1 MKTADTKT
9 RILIVDDVKANIIKM
24 KEALMENEEYM
35 IVGANSGGSGLSK
48 AKAQKF
54 DLILLDIIM
63 PDIDGFEVCNELQS
77 YDPTKG
83 VPIIFLTSKNDPE
96 SIIKG
101 FRSGAVD
108 YILKPFSKEEL
119 QARVK
124 VHVQLKKTQEELI
137 RAKEL
142 AVVAAKAKSL
152 FLANMSHEIRTPMNG
167 IMGMIDMFY
176 QTKLDK
182 KQKEYLKIIDV
193 SSENLLCIINDI
205 LDFSK
210 IEAGQ
215 IEFESI
221 NFNVHDEV
229 DEVLKILSF
238 KAKEKNLTLQYD
250 VPDDIPK
257 VLVGDPVR
265 LKQILTNLA
274 NNAIKFTNE
283 GSIQVYVELLDTNE
297 RITKLKFRVADT
309 GVGITEEGKTRLF
322 KSFSQSDAS
331 ITRKYGGTGLG
342 LAISK
347 NLTEMMNGEI
357 GVESEPGKGSTFWFT
372 AEFVSSSEK
381 EVIEEAKKMIKS
393 GTNQKALSIL
403 VAEDNAINQRVARFN
418 LERFGHTVEI
428 AENGVE
434 AIDKYRKGNY
444 DLIFMDI
451 QMPEMDGLEA
461 TQEIRKIEINKLPGK
476 GTPIVAMTA
485 NTMKGDREKF
495 LETGMNDYISKPF
508 KADQLFALLERIIKQ
523 KENF

>member
-1 MKTADTKT
+1 MKTAEFKTKV
-9 RILIVDDVKANIIKM
+9 LIVDDVKTNIVKM
-24 KEALMENEEYM
+24 KDALLESEDYLV
-35 IVGANSGGSGLSK
+35 IGANSGRSGIAK
-48 AKAQKF
+48 AKAQRF

-63 PDIDGFEVCNELQS
+63 PDLDGFEVCNELQS
-77 YDPTKG
+77 YEPTRD

-124 VHVQLKKTQEELI
+124 VHVQLKKTREELI
-137 RAKEL
+137 HAKEM

-176 QTKLDK
+176 QTKLDE

-221 NFNVHDEV
+221 NFSVIDEV
-229 DEVLKILSF
+229 EEVVKVLSY
-238 KAKEKNLTLQYD
+238 KSNEKELLLQYKVQD
-250 VPDDIPK
+250 NIPK
-257 VLVGDPVR
+257 VLIGDPVR
-265 LKQILTNLA
+265 IKQILINLI
-274 NNAIKFTNE
+274 NNAIKFTSK
-283 GSIQVYVELLDTNE
+283 GSVKVQVVLLETNDFTT
-297 RITKLKFRVADT
+297 RLKFSVTDT
-309 GVGITEEGKTRLF
+309 GIGISEEGMARLF
-322 KSFSQSDAS
+322 KSFSQTDAS
-331 ITRKYGGTGLG
+331 ITRKFGGTGLG

-357 GVESEPGKGSTFWFT
+357 GVDSKEGEGSTFWFT
-372 AEFVSSSEK
+372 AEFKTSSEK
-381 EVIEEAKKMIKS
+381 EVIEAAKLSVQS
-393 GTNQKALSIL
+393 GQKQDELNIL

-418 LERFGHTVEI
+418 LERFGHKVEI
-428 AENGVE
+428 AENGIE
-434 AIDKYRKGNY
+434 AVAKFEENNY

-451 QMPEMDGLEA
+451 QMPEMDGMEA
-461 TQEIRKIEINKLPGK
+461 TRKIRELEKTKSPGIEI
-476 GTPIVAMTA
+476 PIIAMTA
-485 NTMKGDREKF
+485 NTMKGDKEKF
-495 LETGMNDYISKPF
+495 LDVGMNDYIGKPF
-508 KADQLFALLERIIKQ
+508 KADQLFTLLERVIKQ
-523 KENF
+523 GKK